1 LPFVR
6 PISVRG
12 LSLGQVEES
21 IHRAYTVDRQILHP
35 GQDRIIATML
45 KERTYTVIVM
55 RRDGISLGGG
65 GGRGQASVSGS
76 GQSTQGQVIELP
88 AYQNDVLHALAQTG
102 GLPGMDAKNEIKIL
116 RGRLID
122 AERRDRFVRE
132 FYQIQPHDPCL
143 CLPPIPED
151 PAIIRI
157 PLRLPPG
164 LTPRFQPTDIILEKG
179 DIVLIEGREREVFY
193 TGGLLGGGEYQ
204 LPRDYDL
211 DVITALSLVGTG
223 VASQGG
229 NGFGGGGMGGLAGG
243 YGGGYGVGNWRVPAG
258 QLFILRKT
266 PCGDQIIIDVDLNRA
281 IRDPRSRPLIQAG
294 DILVLQYRP
303 IEDVVN
309 FAIPTFFTFGIAE
322 LLRQSR

>member
-1 LPFVR
+1 
-6 PISVRG
+6 
-12 LSLGQVEES
+12 
-21 IHRAYTVDRQILHP
+21 
-35 GQDRIIATML
+35 
-45 KERTYTVIVM
+45 
-55 RRDGISLGGG
+55 
-65 GGRGQASVSGS
+65 
-76 GQSTQGQVIELP
+76 VIELP